1 MYCELDIIDFTAGPH
16 RFQTDHRTRE
26 QIEREPE
33 LSVLFALTRLLNARR
48 HDQAMRASVLLA
60 LVHLIQRP
68 WRKPVYVAVSDLP
81 PFLEDAIAAAG
92 GVVEHPDTHVRY
104 MPPRPIET
112 ASELAD
118 RAFRALAERVRR
130 RLAIADPTAALRA
143 LEAEILASPTPDD
156 DVVGED
162 EDGDGALTF
171 WTRIC
176 ELCALTGEVLRAR
189 VGGAWIEAAHTVIP
203 FGFACHKHV
212 IVVPANGAH
221 RFLNTGRPETL
232 FRVIDQAQRAVAA
245 ARAR

>member
-48 HDQAMRASVLLA
+48 HDQALRASVLLA
-60 LVHLIQRP
+60 LVHLIKRP
-68 WRKPVYVAVSDLP
+68 WRKPVYVAASNLP

-92 GVVEHPDTHVRY
+92 GMVEHQDTHLRY
-104 MPPRPIET
+104 TPPRPIET

-118 RAFRALAERVRR
+118 RAFRGLAERVRR
-130 RLAIADPTAALRA
+130 RSAIADPTAALRA
-143 LEAEILASPTPDD
+143 LEANILASPTPTDENDD
-156 DVVGED
+156 EED
-162 EDGDGALTF
+162 EDSVLTF

-189 VGGAWIEAAHTVIP
+189 YGGAWIEAAHTTIP

-212 IVVPANGAH
+212 VVVPANGAH
-221 RFLNTGRPETL
+221 RFLNTGCPESL
-232 FRVIDQAQRAVAA
+232 FRVIDQVQRAVAA